1 MSSFRC
7 ILTLADQDFPVV
19 LCNYEFEQTTTDRGR
34 ATAKVRSGLITLHL
48 DVPDGNQLVAWAT
61 DPQRK
66 LSGSVLFFETNR
78 PIVRE
83 TLAFEDAF
91 CVSYDEIFQ
100 SGDEPAGAYRCILQ
114 ISATKLTLNAAEK
127 DSAWAQSR

>member
-19 LCNYEFEQTTTDRGR
+19 LCNYEFEQATTERGR

-48 DVPDGNQLVAWAT
+48 DVPDGDQLFAWAT
-61 DPQRK
+61 DPQKK
-66 LSGSVLFFETNR
+66 LSGSLLFFETNR

-83 TLAFEDAF
+83 KLAFDDAF
-91 CVSYDEIFQ
+91 CVSYDEEFQ
-100 SGDEPAGAYRCILQ
+100 SGAEPAGAYRCILQ
-114 ISATKLTLNAAEK
+114 ISAAKLALNAAEK
-127 DSAWAQSR
+127 DSAWAESR

>member
-19 LCNYEFEQTTTDRGR
+19 LCTYEFEQATTERGR

-48 DVPDGNQLVAWAT
+48 DVPDGDQLVAWAT
-61 DPQRK
+61 DPHKK
-66 LSGSVLFFETNR
+66 LSGSLLFFETNR

-83 TLAFEDAF
+83 KLAFEDAF
-91 CVSYDEIFQ
+91 CVSYDEVFH
-100 SGDEPAGAYRCILQ
+100 SGAEPEGAYRCILQ
-114 ISATKLTLNAAEK
+114 ISAAKLVLNAAEK
-127 DSAWAQSR
+127 DSAWVQSR

>member
-19 LCNYEFEQTTTDRGR
+19 LCTYEFEQATTERGR

-48 DVPDGNQLVAWAT
+48 DVPDSDQLFTWAT
-61 DPQRK
+61 DPHKK
-66 LSGSVLFFETNR
+66 LSGSLLFFETNR

-83 TLAFEDAF
+83 KLAFEDAF
-91 CVSYDEIFQ
+91 CVSYDEVFQ
-100 SGDEPAGAYRCILQ
+100 SGAEPVGAYRCILQ
-114 ISATKLTLNAAEK
+114 ISAAKLVLNAAEK

>member
-19 LCNYEFEQTTTDRGR
+19 LCTYEFEQATTERGR

-48 DVPDGNQLVAWAT
+48 DVPDGDQLVAWAT
-61 DPQRK
+61 DPHKK
-66 LSGSVLFFETNR
+66 LSGALLFFETNR

-83 TLAFEDAF
+83 KLAFEDAF
-91 CVSYDEIFQ
+91 CVSYDEVFH
-100 SGDEPAGAYRCILQ
+100 SGAEPEGAYRCILQ
-114 ISATKLTLNAAEK
+114 ISAAKLVLNAAEK
-127 DSAWAQSR
+127 DSAWVQSR